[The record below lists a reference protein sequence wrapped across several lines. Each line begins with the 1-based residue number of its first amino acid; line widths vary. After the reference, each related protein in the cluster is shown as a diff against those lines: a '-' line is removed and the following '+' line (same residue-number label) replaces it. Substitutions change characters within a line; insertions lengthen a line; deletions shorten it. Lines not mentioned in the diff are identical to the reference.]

1 MDRAVAEFI
10 KRTILKIPVTE
21 MLTVLQQ
28 TTDFWKKKES
38 LVQRLV
44 MLCEEKQASV
54 NDAALVDVIYTQ
66 FPQHQKI
73 WDIFQMNKGPGEDID
88 LFYMEQ
94 FKRSVKKIL
103 RSFRDLCTD
112 SSKAD
117 ARLEPTNCEIMT

>member
-1 MDRAVAEFI
+1 
-10 KRTILKIPVTE
+10 
-21 MLTVLQQ
+21 
-28 TTDFWKKKES
+28 
-38 LVQRLV
+38 

-103 RSFRDLCTD
+103 RSFRD
-112 SSKAD
+112 AEEN
-117 ARLEPTNCEIMT
+117 AVWI